1 MAEIKSTMDMV
12 MERAARMAAEAEET
26 SADDNHLNEG
36 MRLAAAYLNGDGT
49 NLLEQLKSKAPEEQM
64 AVRGGMARTL
74 LRNIVLP
81 RDDQISEQ
89 SLHSLVGL
97 QELSGNSSDIATLC
111 SELKQILEQYGQHR
125 EQVKQQFDESIL
137 NQLKMQLQ
145 QQGMTVSDEMALNP
159 TMHPQYQEEWTR
171 ASAELNS
178 QYNDALD
185 QRKELIGQRF
195 GI

>member
-12 MERAARMAAEAEET
+12 MERAARLAAEAEDT
-26 SADDNHLNEG
+26 SADETLQNEG
-36 MRLAAAYLNGDGT
+36 MKLAAAYLNGKET
-49 NLLEQLKSKAPEEQM
+49 NLLEILKAKAGEEQM
-64 AVRGGMARTL
+64 AVRGGMAKTM

-81 RDDQISEQ
+81 REGEISEQ
-89 SLHSLVGL
+89 SQLSLRGL
-97 QELSGNSSDIATLC
+97 QELSGNSADIQTICA
-111 SELKQILEQYGQHR
+111 ELTQILEQYNQHHD
-125 EQVKQQFDESIL
+125 QVKQQFDESIL

-145 QQGMTVSDEMALNP
+145 QQGMAVSDDMALNP
-159 TMHPQYQEEWTR
+159 TMHPQYQEEWSK

-178 QYNDALD
+178 QYNEALD

>member
-1 MAEIKSTMDMV
+1 MAEIRSTMDMV
-12 MERAARMAAEAEET
+12 MERAARLAAEAEEG
-26 SADDNHLNEG
+26 SGDEALANEG
-36 MRLAAAYLNGDGT
+36 MRMAAAFLNGEGE

-64 AVRGGMARTL
+64 IIRGGMARTM
-74 LRNIVLP
+74 LRNILLP
-81 RDDQISEQ
+81 RDQEISEQ
-89 SLHSLVGL
+89 TLLSLNGL
-97 QELSGNSSDIATLC
+97 QELSGNSTDIATIC

-145 QQGMTVSDEMALNP
+145 QQGLAVDDEMALNP
-159 TMHPQYQEEWTR
+159 TMHPQYQEEWSK
-171 ASAELNS
+171 ASAELNN

-185 QRKELIGQRF
+185 QRKEMIGQRF

>member
-1 MAEIKSTMDMV
+1 MDMV
-12 MERAARMAAEAEET
+12 MERAARMAAEAEEV
-26 SADDNHLNEG
+26 SADDTLANEG
-36 MRLAAAYLNGDGT
+36 MRLAAAYLNDDGT

-81 RDDQISEQ
+81 RDEQISEQ
-89 SLHSLVGL
+89 SLHSLMGL

-111 SELKQILEQYGQHR
+111 SELKQILGQYGQHR
-125 EQVKQQFDESIL
+125 GQVKQQFDESIL
-137 NQLKMQLQ
+137 NQLKTQLQ
-145 QQGMTVSDEMALNP
+145 QQGLAVDDEMALNP

-171 ASAELNS
+171 TSAELNS

>member
-1 MAEIKSTMDMV
+1 MAEIRSTMDMV
-12 MERAARMAAEAEET
+12 MERAARLAAEADEV
-26 SADDNHLNEG
+26 SADDACVNEG
-36 MRLAAAYLNGDGT
+36 MRMAAAYLSGEGA
-49 NLLEQLKSKAPEEQM
+49 NLLEQLKKKAPEGQM
-64 AVRGGMARTL
+64 AIRRGMAQTL

-81 RDDQISEQ
+81 RDEQISEQ
-89 SLHSLVGL
+89 SLLSLAGL
-97 QELSGNSSDIATLC
+97 QELSGSSSDIVTIC

-145 QQGMTVSDEMALNP
+145 QQGLAVDDEMALNP
-159 TMHPQYQEEWTR
+159 TMHPQYQEEWSR
-171 ASAELNS
+171 ASAELNN
-178 QYNDALD
+178 QYNEALG